1 MLVIIKQMTSQSISN
16 ILVNASPNFGQPS
29 PCWTC
34 CYLFYCRKAVEEQQW
49 HKDIPMAND
58 TAPNLDLC
66 AYNTLAWQ
74 GSFSCSAGE
83 LTVVYWLQHH
93 FVSAKYLSELRAI
106 ACTSCLLKVYPIGE
120 PTATIRDAA
129 GKLQCLLRL

>member
-1 MLVIIKQMTSQSISN
+1 
-16 ILVNASPNFGQPS
+16 
-29 PCWTC
+29 
-34 CYLFYCRKAVEEQQW
+34 
-49 HKDIPMAND
+49 MAND
-58 TAPNLDLC
+58 TAPNLDSC

-83 LTVVYWLQHH
+83 LTVVHWLQHH

-120 PTATIRDAA
+120 PTATIGDAA
-129 GKLQCLLRL
+129 GKLQCFNIETLVRPPKHSAFFMDAAGLPWEHSTDVTGV

>member
-16 ILVNASPNFGQPS
+16 ILVNLP
-29 PCWTC
+29 
-34 CYLFYCRKAVEEQQW
+34 LVEHAVIYFTAEKQW
-49 HKDIPMAND
+49 KSNNDTDIPMAND

-83 LTVVYWLQHH
+83 LTVVYWLQRH

-106 ACTSCLLKVYPIGE
+106 ACTSCLLRVYPKGE
-120 PTATIRDAA
+120 PTVTIGDDP
-129 GKLQCLLRL
+129 GKLQCLLIL